1 MATEKISSRL
11 VGMINTQDEQNLRI
25 LLNAAQADMA
35 LLRSELNALRTSF
48 VALTAK
54 LDADATVTDTDYA
67 STCDPAAFTASLTFT
82 Q

>member
-54 LDADATVTDTDYA
+54 MDADAFGDTDYA